1 MRTLYVVPVAAILLA
16 SLAACRPAPESRAA
30 APASAQAQAP
40 AAQPVSQ
47 AAPSAAAGNR
57 FTGAIAET
65 MDSGGYTYVRLRAGG
80 KDDVWV
86 AAPLFDAKVGETI
99 SVSLDMAMQDFQSKT
114 LNRTFPLLYFVQ
126 EVGRNGQPPSG
137 GGGPAA
143 APALMNSHGADV
155 ATATVEKMDP
165 PAGGVS
171 VADVFAKKAALSGKT
186 VTVRGKV
193 VKFNGGI
200 MDRNWLHIQDG
211 SGKADAHDNDLTIT
225 TDDAASIGDVVT
237 VTGTVGTNK
246 DFGAGYTYDVIVEK
260 ASLK

>member
-1 MRTLYVVPVAAILLA
+1 MRTLYFVPVAAIALT
-16 SLAACRPAPESRAA
+16 SLAACKPAAESRSA
-30 APASAQAQAP
+30 ASASTQAQPP
-40 AAQPVSQ
+40 AAQTVLQ
-47 AAPSAAAGNR
+47 AAPVATAGNG

-65 MDSGGYTYVRLRAGG
+65 MDSGGYTYARLQAAG

-86 AAPLFDAKVGETI
+86 AAPQFDAKVGETI

-126 EVGRNGQPPSG
+126 EVGRNGQPLSG
-137 GGGPAA
+137 GGQAA
-143 APALMNSHGADV
+143 APPMVSSHGAS
-155 ATATVEKMDP
+155 APAATVVKMEP
-165 PAGGVS
+165 PAGGLS
-171 VADVFAKKAALSGKT
+171 VADVFAKKAALSGKP
-186 VTVRGKV
+186 VTVRGTV

-211 SGKADAHDNDLTIT
+211 SGTADAHDNDLTIT
-225 TDDAASIGDVVT
+225 TDDAARVGDVVT
-237 VTGTVGTNK
+237 VTGIIGINK

>member
-1 MRTLYVVPVAAILLA
+1 
-16 SLAACRPAPESRAA
+16 
-30 APASAQAQAP
+30 
-40 AAQPVSQ
+40 
-47 AAPSAAAGNR
+47 
-57 FTGAIAET
+57 
-65 MDSGGYTYVRLRAGG
+65 MDSGGYTYVRLQAGG

-86 AAPLFDAKVGETI
+86 AAPQFDAKVGETI

-137 GGGPAA
+137 GGPAA
-143 APALMNSHGADV
+143 APALMNSHGAAV
-155 ATATVEKMDP
+155 AAATVEKIDP

-225 TDDAASIGDVVT
+225 TDDAASVGDVVT

-246 DFGAGYTYDVIVEK
+246 DFGAGYAYNVIVEK

>member
-1 MRTLYVVPVAAILLA
+1 MRTLYFVPAAAIALT
-16 SLAACRPAPESRAA
+16 SLSACKPAAESRSA
-30 APASAQAQAP
+30 APASAQAQPP
-40 AAQPVSQ
+40 AAQSVSQ
-47 AAPSAAAGNR
+47 AAPVATAGNG

-65 MDSGGYTYVRLRAGG
+65 MDSGGYTYARLQAAG

-86 AAPLFDAKVGETI
+86 AAPQFDAKVGETI

-126 EVGRNGQPPSG
+126 EVGRNGQAASG
-137 GGGPAA
+137 GGQTG
-143 APALMNSHGADV
+143 APPLMNSHGAS
-155 ATATVEKMDP
+155 AAAATVEKMDP
-165 PAGGVS
+165 PAGGLS
-171 VADVFAKKAALSGKT
+171 VADVFAKKAALSGKP

-225 TDDAASIGDVVT
+225 TDDTVRVGDVVT
-237 VTGTVGTNK
+237 MTGIVGTNK
-246 DFGAGYTYDVIVEK
+246 DFGAGYAYDVIVEK